1 MTLFQVYIIRDT
13 ETSIGLA
20 TINIYILA
28 SDTAVD
34 DSFDLSSNII
44 SHFILGTMTY
54 NSEIMSSAAQY
65 YKENLY
71 IILATK
77 YMKYIP
83 AKAYK
88 ICFV

>member
-1 MTLFQVYIIRDT
+1 MYIIRDT

-20 TINIYILA
+20 TINICILA

-65 YKENLY
+65 YYKENL
-71 IILATK
+71 ILATLK
-77 YMKYIP
+77 IYYMKYIP

-88 ICFV
+88 ICFVRV